1 MKKIFDVNKL
11 DLAKIAKAFGFKV
24 PPRVSLNV
32 GVGVGGGAGA
42 GKRKRRADESD
53 GDEDMTGEHGSTHDE
68 EENEKPGKKRRKEK
82 LAQNGSGRGDG
93 FVGGPMRARESWSKN
108 RREEMVGKKKLLKEK
123 YFRDK
128 NTGRGKVGKIWSR

>member
-1 MKKIFDVNKL
+1 MKRIFDVNKL

-42 GKRKRRADESD
+42 GAGKRKRRAEQSDED
-53 GDEDMTGEHGSTHDE
+53 GDMAGDGDSAHDE
-68 EENEKPGKKRRKEK
+68 EENGKLGKKQRKEK
-82 LAQNGSGRGDG
+82 SAQNGSGDG
-93 FVGGPMRARESWSKN
+93 FVSGPMRGREGWSKN
-108 RREEMVGKKKLLKEK
+108 RREEMVGKKKLLKER

-128 NTGRGKVGKIWSR
+128 NTGRGKKGKNWSR